1 MTATPSADSPLPPK
15 TRRFVHDLRN
25 CLASMRAGANMLQR
39 STDKPPI
46 VAKVADNMYEQVQE
60 MLNLVDEFIGR
71 APATDDNVS
80 SDPVSTDTHAASVK
94 SLRIL
99 IADDN
104 TDAANT
110 LATFLRLSGH
120 SPVVA
125 FDGGEALQLAADER
139 PDVMLVDLTMP
150 TLNGFEVARNIR
162 AQPWGATVRI
172 IAVSGWF
179 SPEDIDRASHAGFDA
194 HMSKPIDMDAL
205 PAMLQAAH

>member
-1 MTATPSADSPLPPK
+1 MTATPAAGTPLPPK
-15 TRRFVHDLRN
+15 TRRLVHDLRN
-25 CLASMRAGANMLQR
+25 CLASMRAGTNLLRR
-39 STDKPPI
+39 SATQPAI
-46 VAKVADNMYEQVQE
+46 VEKVADNMYAQVQE
-60 MLNLVDEFIGR
+60 MLDIMDEFIGQPR
-71 APATDDNVS
+71 EAEQSVPAEAPQAQ
-80 SDPVSTDTHAASVK
+80 PA

-110 LATFLRLSGH
+110 LATYLRLSGH
-120 SPVVA
+120 RPVVA
-125 FDGGEALQLAADER
+125 FDGGEALQLAANEP

-150 TLNGFEVARNIR
+150 TLNGFDVARNVR
-162 AQPWGATVRI
+162 AQPWGNAVRL

-205 PAMLQAAH
+205 PGVLQMAH

>member
-1 MTATPSADSPLPPK
+1 MNATSSAGTPVPPK
-15 TRRFVHDLRN
+15 TQRFVHDLRN
-25 CLASMRAGANMLQR
+25 CLASMRAGASMLRR
-39 STDKPPI
+39 SPTQPAI
-46 VAKVADNMYEQVQE
+46 VAKVADNMYQQVQE
-60 MLNLVDEFIGR
+60 MLDLVDTFMGR
-71 APATDDNVS
+71 ARAPGENVPNATDAE
-80 SDPVSTDTHAASVK
+80 PAR

-110 LATFLRLSGH
+110 LATYLRLSGH

-125 FDGGEALQLAADER
+125 FDGGEALQLAADEP

-150 TLNGFEVARNIR
+150 TLNGFDVARNIR
-162 AQPWGATVRI
+162 AQPWGAAVRL

-179 SPEDIDRASHAGFDA
+179 SPEDIDRAAHAGFDM

-205 PAMLQAAH
+205 PGVLQAAH